1 MGFQSESIIS
11 AASQKFGVIDYSRWQ
26 AIRWQ
31 WYSYITYPSAGA
43 STLNFFGQVA
53 GQVISGTNVVT
64 LQDTNL
70 PKAGSFGQTH
80 FQLKSISTD
89 IQIAQ
94 NDVDD
99 FTRANQAD
107 IDTRA
112 LATDFLGG
120 FVQAGVLQFSVGAR
134 PFATIAKPF
143 QYAPPPGLPLEY
155 DNTFVNQFQATTAV
169 TAGFATNPSASAV
182 AANRSANVVGVPWVT
197 QTKRRDNVYFVD
209 PNILIE
215 AEQQFTVQINYPS
228 GLVPVLA
235 TNVVNDS
242 TNPLKIGVILDGLLL
257 RPVQ

>member
-11 AASQKFGVIDYSRWQ
+11 AASQKFGVIDYTRWQ

-31 WYSYITYPSAGA
+31 WYSYITYPSAG
-43 STLNFFGQVA
+43 TTELNFFGQVA
-53 GQVISGTNVVT
+53 GQAGVT

-89 IQIAQ
+89 IQIAS
-94 NDVDD
+94 NDVDG
-99 FTRANQAD
+99 FTRANQAT

-112 LATDFLGG
+112 LASDFLGG
-120 FVQAGVLQFSVGAR
+120 FVQAGVLRFSVGAR
-134 PFATIAKPF
+134 PFATIVKPF
-143 QYAPPPGLPLEY
+143 QYAPPPGSPLDY
-155 DNTFVNQFQATTAV
+155 DNTYVNQISAAPV
-169 TAGFATNPSASAV
+169 PAAG
-182 AANRSANVVGVPWVT
+182 AAQVVGVPWIT
-197 QTKRRDNVYFVD
+197 QTKMRSNVYFVD

-215 AEQQFTVQINYPS
+215 AEQQFAVSLQFPS
-228 GLVPVLA
+228 GIVPVLA

-242 TNPLKIGVILDGLLL
+242 TNPLKVGVILDGLLL

>member
-11 AASQKFGVIDYSRWQ
+11 AASQKFGVIDYTRWQ

-43 STLNFFGQVA
+43 TELNFFGQVA
-53 GQVISGTNVVT
+53 GQAGVT

-89 IQIAQ
+89 IQIAS
-94 NDVDD
+94 NDVDG
-99 FTRANQAD
+99 FTRANQAT

-112 LATDFLGG
+112 LASDFLGG
-120 FVQAGVLQFSVGAR
+120 FVQAGVLRFSVGAR
-134 PFATIAKPF
+134 PFATIVKPF
-143 QYAPPPGLPLEY
+143 QYAPPPGSPLDY
-155 DNTFVNQFQATTAV
+155 DNSYVNQISAAPV
-169 TAGFATNPSASAV
+169 PAAG
-182 AANRSANVVGVPWVT
+182 AAQVVGVPWIT
-197 QTKRRDNVYFVD
+197 QTKMRSNVYFVD

-215 AEQQFTVQINYPS
+215 AEQQFNVSLQFPS
-228 GLVPVLA
+228 GIVPVLA

-242 TNPLKIGVILDGLLL
+242 TNPLKVGVILDGLLL

>member
-11 AASQKFGVIDYSRWQ
+11 AASQKFGVIDYTRWQ

-31 WYSYITYPSAGA
+31 WYSYVTYPSAG
-43 STLNFFGQVA
+43 TTELNFFGQVA
-53 GQVISGTNVVT
+53 GQAGVT

-89 IQIAQ
+89 IQIAV
-94 NDVDD
+94 NDVDG
-99 FTRANQAD
+99 FTRANQAT

-112 LATDFLGG
+112 LASDYLGG
-120 FVQAGVLQFSVGAR
+120 FVQAGVLNFSVGAR
-134 PFATIAKPF
+134 PFATIVKPF
-143 QYAPPPGLPLEY
+143 QYAPPPGSPLDLSNSY
-155 DNTFVNQFQATTAV
+155 VNQIGTVPTAT
-169 TAGFATNPSASAV
+169 GG
-182 AANRSANVVGVPWVT
+182 ANQVVGVPWVS
-197 QTKRRDNVYFVD
+197 QTKMRSNVYFTD

-215 AEQQFTVQINYPS
+215 AEQQFNVKLNFPS
-228 GLVPVLA
+228 GVVPVLA

-242 TNPLKIGVILDGLLL
+242 TNPLKVGVILDGLLL

>member
-31 WYSYITYPSAGA
+31 WYSYVTYPAAGA
-43 STLNFFGQVA
+43 TELNFFGQVA
-53 GQVISGTNVVT
+53 GQAGVT

-94 NDVDD
+94 NDVDG
-99 FTRANQAD
+99 FTRANID
-107 IDTRA
+107 TIDTRA
-112 LATDFLGG
+112 LASDFLGG
-120 FVQAGVLQFSVGAR
+120 FVQAGLLRFNVGSR
-134 PFATIAKPF
+134 PFATIVKPF
-143 QYAPPPGLPLEY
+143 QYAPPPGSPLDY
-155 DNTFVNQFQATTAV
+155 DNTYVNQISAAPNPAVGATAV
-169 TAGFATNPSASAV
+169 S
-182 AANRSANVVGVPWVT
+182 GVPWVT
-197 QTKRRDNVYFVD
+197 QTKMRSNVYFVD

-215 AEQQFTVQINYPS
+215 AEQQFSVSLQFPS
-228 GLVPVLA
+228 GAVPVLA
-235 TNVVNDS
+235 TNVINIGGANA
-242 TNPLKIGVILDGLLL
+242 NPIKVGVVLDGLLL

>member
-31 WYSYITYPSAGA
+31 WYSYVTYPSAG
-43 STLNFFGQVA
+43 STELNFFGQVA
-53 GQVISGTNVVT
+53 GQAGVT

-89 IQIAQ
+89 IQINN
-94 NDVDD
+94 NDVDG
-99 FTRANQAD
+99 FTRANQASL
-107 IDTRA
+107 DTRA
-112 LATDFLGG
+112 LASDFLGG
-120 FVQAGVLQFSVGAR
+120 FVQAGVLRFSVGAR
-134 PFATIAKPF
+134 PFATIVKPF
-143 QYAPPPGLPLEY
+143 QYAPPPGSPLDY
-155 DNTFVNQFQATTAV
+155 DNTYVNQISAAPV
-169 TAGFATNPSASAV
+169 PAAGAGQ
-182 AANRSANVVGVPWVT
+182 VVGVPWIT
-197 QTKRRDNVYFVD
+197 QTKIRNNVYFVD

-215 AEQQFTVQINYPS
+215 AEQQFNVSLQFPS
-228 GLVPVLA
+228 GIVPVLA

-242 TNPLKIGVILDGLLL
+242 TNPLKVGVILDGLLL

>member
-11 AASQKFGVIDYSRWQ
+11 AASQKFGVIDYTRWQ

-43 STLNFFGQVA
+43 TELNFFGQVA
-53 GQVISGTNVVT
+53 GQAGVT

-89 IQIAQ
+89 IQIAS
-94 NDVDD
+94 NDVDQ
-99 FTRANQAD
+99 FTRANQAS

-112 LATDFLGG
+112 LASDFLGG
-120 FVQAGVLQFSVGAR
+120 FVQAGVLRFSVGAR
-134 PFATIAKPF
+134 PFATIIKPF
-143 QYAPPPGLPLEY
+143 QYAPPPGSPLDY
-155 DNTFVNQFQATTAV
+155 DNTYVNQISAAPV
-169 TAGFATNPSASAV
+169 PAAG
-182 AANRSANVVGVPWVT
+182 AAQVVGVPWIT
-197 QTKRRDNVYFVD
+197 QTKMRSNVYFVD

-215 AEQQFTVQINYPS
+215 AEQQFNVSLQFPS
-228 GLVPVLA
+228 GIVPVLA

-242 TNPLKIGVILDGLLL
+242 TNPLKVGVILDGLLL

>member
-11 AASQKFGVIDYSRWQ
+11 AASQKFGVIDYTRWQ

-31 WYSYITYPSAGA
+31 WYSYVTYPSAG
-43 STLNFFGQVA
+43 STELNFFGQVA
-53 GQVISGTNVVT
+53 GQAGVT

-89 IQIAQ
+89 IQIAV
-94 NDVDD
+94 NDVDG
-99 FTRANQAD
+99 FTRANIAS

-112 LATDFLGG
+112 LASDFIGG
-120 FVQAGVLQFSVGAR
+120 FVQAGVLNFSVGSR
-134 PFATIAKPF
+134 PFATIVKPF
-143 QYAPPPGLPLEY
+143 QYAPPPGSPLDLESTY
-155 DNTFVNQFQATTAV
+155 VNQISAAPV
-169 TAGFATNPSASAV
+169 PAAGAEQ
-182 AANRSANVVGVPWVT
+182 VVGVPWVS
-197 QTKRRDNVYFVD
+197 QTKMRSNVYFTD

-215 AEQQFTVQINYPS
+215 AEQQFNVKLNFPS
-228 GLVPVLA
+228 GVVPVLA

-242 TNPLKIGVILDGLLL
+242 TNPLKVGVILDGLLL

>member
-31 WYSYITYPSAGA
+31 WYSYVTYPSAGA
-43 STLNFFGQVA
+43 TELNFFGQVA
-53 GQVISGTNVVT
+53 GQAGVT

-89 IQIAQ
+89 IQIAV
-94 NDVDD
+94 NDVDG
-99 FTRANQAD
+99 FTRANQATL
-107 IDTRA
+107 DTRA
-112 LATDFLGG
+112 IASDYLGG
-120 FVQAGVLQFSVGAR
+120 FVQAGVLNFSVGAR
-134 PFATIAKPF
+134 PFATIVKPF
-143 QYAPPPGLPLEY
+143 QYAPPPGSPL
-155 DNTFVNQFQATTAV
+155 DLANTYVNQISAAPV
-169 TAGFATNPSASAV
+169 PAAG
-182 AANRSANVVGVPWVT
+182 AAQVVGVPWVT
-197 QTKRRDNVYFVD
+197 QTKMRSNVYFTD

-215 AEQQFTVQINYPS
+215 AEQQFNVKLSFPS
-228 GLVPVLA
+228 GAVPVLA

-242 TNPLKIGVILDGLLL
+242 TNPLKVGVILDGLLL

>member
-31 WYSYITYPSAGA
+31 WYSYITYPSAG
-43 STLNFFGQVA
+43 TTELNFFGQVA
-53 GQVISGTNVVT
+53 GQAGVT

-89 IQIAQ
+89 IQINS
-94 NDVDD
+94 NDVDG
-99 FTRANQAD
+99 FTRANQAS

-112 LATDFLGG
+112 LASDFLGG
-120 FVQAGVLQFSVGAR
+120 FVQAGVLRFSVGAR
-134 PFATIAKPF
+134 PFATIVKPF
-143 QYAPPPGLPLEY
+143 QYAPPPGSPLDY
-155 DNTFVNQFQATTAV
+155 DNTFVNQISAAPV
-169 TAGFATNPSASAV
+169 PAAGASD
-182 AANRSANVVGVPWVT
+182 VVGVPWVT
-197 QTKRRDNVYFVD
+197 QTKIRNNVYFVD

-215 AEQQFTVQINYPS
+215 AEQQFNVSLQFPS
-228 GLVPVLA
+228 GAVPVLA

-242 TNPLKIGVILDGLLL
+242 SNPLKVGVILDGLLL

>member
-11 AASQKFGVIDYSRWQ
+11 AASQRFGVIDYTRWQ

-31 WYSYITYPSAGA
+31 WYSYITYPAAGA
-43 STLNFFGQVA
+43 STLTFFGQVA
-53 GQVISGTNVVT
+53 GQAGVT

-89 IQIAQ
+89 IQIAE
-94 NDVDD
+94 NDVDQ
-99 FTRANQAD
+99 FTRANIND

-112 LATDFLGG
+112 TATDYIGG
-120 FVQAGVLQFSVGAR
+120 FVQAGVLNFSVGAR
-134 PFATIAKPF
+134 PFATIPKPF
-143 QYAPPPGLPLEY
+143 QYAPPPGSPLDLENSY
-155 DNTFVNQFQATTAV
+155 VNQISAAPAPAV
-169 TAGFATNPSASAV
+169 GV
-182 AANRSANVVGVPWVT
+182 EQVVGVPWVT
-197 QTKRRDNVYFVD
+197 QTKMRPNVYFVD

-215 AEQQFTVQINYPS
+215 AEQQFTVTIDFPS

-235 TNVVNDS
+235 TNVINIGGANA
-242 TNPLKIGVILDGLLL
+242 NPYKVGVILDGLLL

>member
-11 AASQKFGVIDYSRWQ
+11 AASQKFGVIDYTRWQ

-43 STLNFFGQVA
+43 TELNFFGQVA
-53 GQVISGTNVVT
+53 GQAGVT

-89 IQIAQ
+89 IQIAS
-94 NDVDD
+94 NDVDG
-99 FTRANQAD
+99 FTRANQAT

-112 LATDFLGG
+112 LASDFLGG
-120 FVQAGVLQFSVGAR
+120 FVQAGVLRFSVGAR
-134 PFATIAKPF
+134 PFATIIKPF
-143 QYAPPPGLPLEY
+143 QYAPPPGSPLDY
-155 DNTFVNQFQATTAV
+155 DNSYVNQISAAPV
-169 TAGFATNPSASAV
+169 PAAG
-182 AANRSANVVGVPWVT
+182 AAQVVGVPWIT
-197 QTKRRDNVYFVD
+197 QTKMRSNVYFVD

-215 AEQQFTVQINYPS
+215 AEQQFNVSLQFPS
-228 GLVPVLA
+228 GVVPVLA

-242 TNPLKIGVILDGLLL
+242 TNPLKVGVILDGLLL

>member
-31 WYSYITYPSAGA
+31 WYSYVTYPSAG
-43 STLNFFGQVA
+43 TTELNFFGQVA
-53 GQVISGTNVVT
+53 GQAGVT

-89 IQIAQ
+89 IQINN
-94 NDVDD
+94 NDVDG
-99 FTRANQAD
+99 FTRANQTT

-112 LATDFLGG
+112 LASDFIGG
-120 FVQAGVLQFSVGAR
+120 FVQAGVLNFSVGAR
-134 PFATIAKPF
+134 PFATIVKPF
-143 QYAPPPGLPLEY
+143 QYAPPPGSPLDY
-155 DNTFVNQFQATTAV
+155 DNTYVNQISAAPIPAV
-169 TAGFATNPSASAV
+169 G
-182 AANRSANVVGVPWVT
+182 AADVVGVPWVT
-197 QTKRRDNVYFVD
+197 QTKMRNNVYFVD

-215 AEQQFTVQINYPS
+215 AEQQFNVKLSYPS
-228 GLVPVLA
+228 GAVPVLA

-242 TNPLKIGVILDGLLL
+242 TNPLKVGVILDGLLL

>member
-43 STLNFFGQVA
+43 TELNFFGQVA
-53 GQVISGTNVVT
+53 GQAGVT

-89 IQIAQ
+89 IQIAN
-94 NDVDD
+94 NDVDG
-99 FTRANQAD
+99 FTRANQATL
-107 IDTRA
+107 DTRA
-112 LATDFLGG
+112 LASDFLGG
-120 FVQAGVLQFSVGAR
+120 FVQAGVLRFSVGAR
-134 PFATIAKPF
+134 PFATIVKPF
-143 QYAPPPGLPLEY
+143 QYAPPPGSPLDY
-155 DNTFVNQFQATTAV
+155 DNTYVNQFSATTANP
-169 TAGFATNPSASAV
+169 AGFATNPQFSNV
-182 AANRSANVVGVPWVT
+182 AANATQNVVGVPWVT
-197 QTKRRDNVYFVD
+197 QTKIRNNVYFVD

-215 AEQQFTVQINYPS
+215 AEQQFNVSLQFPS
-228 GLVPVLA
+228 GIVPVLA

-242 TNPLKIGVILDGLLL
+242 TNPLKVGVILDGLLL

>member
-43 STLNFFGQVA
+43 TELNFFGQVA
-53 GQVISGTNVVT
+53 GQAGVT

-89 IQIAQ
+89 IQIAS
-94 NDVDD
+94 NDVDG
-99 FTRANQAD
+99 FTRANQAT

-112 LATDFLGG
+112 LASDFLGG
-120 FVQAGVLQFSVGAR
+120 FVQAGVLRFSVGAR
-134 PFATIAKPF
+134 PFATIVKPF
-143 QYAPPPGLPLEY
+143 QYAPPPGSPLDY
-155 DNTFVNQFQATTAV
+155 DNTFVNQISAAPV
-169 TAGFATNPSASAV
+169 PAAG
-182 AANRSANVVGVPWVT
+182 AAQVVGVPWIT
-197 QTKRRDNVYFVD
+197 QTKMRSNVYFVD

-215 AEQQFTVQINYPS
+215 AEQQFNVSLQFPS
-228 GLVPVLA
+228 GIVPVLA

-242 TNPLKIGVILDGLLL
+242 TNPLKVGVILDGLLL